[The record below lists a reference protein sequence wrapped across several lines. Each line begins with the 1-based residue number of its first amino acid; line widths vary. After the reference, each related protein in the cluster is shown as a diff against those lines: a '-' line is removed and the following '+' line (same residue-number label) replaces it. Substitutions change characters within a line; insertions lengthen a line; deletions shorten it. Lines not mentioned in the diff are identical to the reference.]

1 MRLKENYNI
10 RKIGDEYMMVSQSGS
25 GLDYTRVVSLNGSA
39 AFLIE
44 KVKGRDFTVE
54 ELIGLLVENYGIA
67 RDIAKADVDV
77 LVEKMVKEGLVVSEV
92 L

>member
-25 GLDYTRVVSLNGSA
+25 GLDYTRVVSLNSSA

-44 KVKGRDFTVE
+44 KIKGRDFTVDD
-54 ELIGLLVENYGIA
+54 LTGLLVENYGIA
-67 RDIAKADVDV
+67 RERAEADANV
-77 LVEKMVKEGLVVSEV
+77 LEEKMVKEGLVVRDV
-92 L
+92 